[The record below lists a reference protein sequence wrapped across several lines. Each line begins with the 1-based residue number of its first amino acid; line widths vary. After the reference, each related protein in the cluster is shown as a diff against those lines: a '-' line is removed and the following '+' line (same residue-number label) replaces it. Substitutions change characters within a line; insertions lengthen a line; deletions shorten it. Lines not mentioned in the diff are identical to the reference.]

1 MKGAGRKGAAY
12 LPGTRSA
19 ADISGEPVA
28 GVLPDT
34 CAWID
39 FFAGKATVVANL
51 VAIAL
56 RDSPVFTCGPVLS
69 ELLQGTRGERDREA
83 VLASHR
89 ALEYA
94 DATPA
99 VWVRAGDLA
108 ADLRRSGTTVPLS
121 DLLIAAI
128 AIEQR
133 LEIIT
138 ADRHFEIIPGVRVQA
153 QAVRGQLLRTFCVLS
168 IRQAFSSASAPT
180 EIRPN
185 PRFHS

>member
-1 MKGAGRKGAAY
+1 MKGAGRKRGESTAGEVSRAAEKLAAY

-19 ADISGEPVA
+19 ADATGEPVA

-39 FFAGKATVVANL
+39 FFAGKATAVANL
-51 VAIAL
+51 VAVAL
-56 RDSPVFTCGPVLS
+56 RDSPVFTCGPILS
-69 ELLQGTRGERDREA
+69 ELLQGARGEHDRTA
-83 VLASHR
+83 VLDAHR

-108 ADLRRSGTTVPLS
+108 ADLRSSGTTVPLS

-138 ADRHFEIIPGVRVQA
+138 ADRHFGLIPGVRVRA
-153 QAVRGQLLRTFCVLS
+153 
-168 IRQAFSSASAPT
+168 
-180 EIRPN
+180 
-185 PRFHS
+185 

>member
-1 MKGAGRKGAAY
+1 MKGAGRKSGASTAGEFSRGAEKLAAY
-12 LPGTRSA
+12 LPGTRSV
-19 ADISGEPVA
+19 ADASGESVA

-39 FFAGKATVVANL
+39 FFAGKTTAVANL
-51 VAIAL
+51 VAVAL
-56 RDSPVFTCGPVLS
+56 RNATVFTCGPVLS
-69 ELLQGTRGERDREA
+69 ELLQGTRGDRDRQS
-83 VLASHR
+83 VLDAHR

-94 DATPA
+94 EATPA
-99 VWVRAGDLA
+99 VWVRTGVLA

-138 ADRHFEIIPGVRVQA
+138 ADSHFGLIPGVRVQ
-153 QAVRGQLLRTFCVLS
+153 G
-168 IRQAFSSASAPT
+168 
-180 EIRPN
+180 
-185 PRFHS
+185 

>member
-1 MKGAGRKGAAY
+1 MKGAVSKRTKFGAGGSSRSAEKLAAY
-12 LPGTRSA
+12 LAGTHTPA
-19 ADISGEPVA
+19 GPYATAGGPVA

-39 FFAGKATVVANL
+39 FFAGKETAAANL
-51 VAIAL
+51 VAVAL
-56 RDSPVFTCGPVLS
+56 RNSPVFTCGPVLS
-69 ELLQGTRGERDREA
+69 ELLQGTRGDRDREA
-83 VLASHR
+83 VLESHR

-108 ADLRRSGTTVPLS
+108 ATLRRSGTTVPLS

-138 ADRHFEIIPGVRVQA
+138 ADRHFGLIPGVRVQ
-153 QAVRGQLLRTFCVLS
+153 G
-168 IRQAFSSASAPT
+168 
-180 EIRPN
+180 
-185 PRFHS
+185 

>member
-1 MKGAGRKGAAY
+1 LKGAVRKRGKQ
-12 LPGTRSA
+12 
-19 ADISGEPVA
+19 IA

-39 FFAGKATVVANL
+39 FFAGNTTAVANL
-51 VAIAL
+51 VAVAL

-69 ELLQGTRGERDREA
+69 ELLQGTRSDRDREA
-83 VLASHR
+83 VLESHR

-108 ADLRRSGTTVPLS
+108 AALRRSGTTVPLS

-138 ADRHFEIIPGVRVQA
+138 ADRHFVLIPGLRVQ
-153 QAVRGQLLRTFCVLS
+153 G
-168 IRQAFSSASAPT
+168 
-180 EIRPN
+180 
-185 PRFHS
+185 

>member
-1 MKGAGRKGAAY
+1 LKGTVKKRGQRIAGGDGRAAEKLAAY
-12 LPGTRSA
+12 LPETHTPI
-19 ADISGEPVA
+19 ADAGERMA
-28 GVLPDT
+28 GILPDT

-39 FFAGKATVVANL
+39 FFAGKDTAVANL
-51 VAIAL
+51 VADAL
-56 RDSPVFTCGPVLS
+56 RNAPIFTCGPVLS
-69 ELLQGTRGERDREA
+69 ELLQGARGERDREA
-83 VLASHR
+83 VLEAHR

-108 ADLRRSGTTVPLS
+108 ATLRRSGTTVPLS

-138 ADRHFEIIPGVRVQA
+138 ADRHFGMIPGVRIQ
-153 QAVRGQLLRTFCVLS
+153 G
-168 IRQAFSSASAPT
+168 
-180 EIRPN
+180 
-185 PRFHS
+185 

>member
-1 MKGAGRKGAAY
+1 MKGAGRKRGESAGGEVGGTAEKLAAY
-12 LPGTRSA
+12 LPEIRSA
-19 ADISGEPVA
+19 ADASGEPVA

-51 VAIAL
+51 VAVSL
-56 RDSPVFTCGPVLS
+56 QNSPVFTCGPILS
-69 ELLQGTRGERDREA
+69 ELLQGARGEHDRKA
-83 VLASHR
+83 VLDAHR
-89 ALEYA
+89 SLEYA
-94 DATPA
+94 EATPA

-108 ADLRRSGTTVPLS
+108 AELRRSGTTVPLS

-138 ADRHFEIIPGVRVQA
+138 ADRHFGLIPGVRVQ
-153 QAVRGQLLRTFCVLS
+153 G
-168 IRQAFSSASAPT
+168 
-180 EIRPN
+180 
-185 PRFHS
+185 